1 MTGNTILGSLL
12 LCVVLSFNLSAQD
25 SEAKLEKD
33 SLQFQWERF
42 SAGLGGFITLVNSD
56 MSIKG
61 QEKGFG
67 ISLDLEEALGL
78 SISSFAIRAETAY
91 NFGSRRRSHLRF
103 GYFYLLRNAINATDR
118 EIEIGDTVYQAGT
131 VVSSKMNLHI
141 IRFLYDYSVFRDRRI
156 NLGIS
161 GGLYFLPF
169 SYSIGA
175 YNIIDEDD
183 SFVLP
188 LPVVGFRMAVYVS
201 PRFLIK
207 QSWELLFA
215 KTQNFSGDI
224 NDINTWFEYHLTD
237 HLGIGLGFNAFRF
250 SMSANEEFY
259 AREFAGTFKT
269 AFTGMLLYGKYY
281 F

>member
-1 MTGNTILGSLL
+1 MTGKTILGSSL
-12 LCVVLSFNLSAQD
+12 LCVLLSFNLSAQD
-25 SEAKLEKD
+25 ADKMVEND
-33 SLQFQWERF
+33 SLKFQRERF

-56 MSIKG
+56 LAIKG
-61 QEKGFG
+61 QERGFG

-78 SISSFAIRAETAY
+78 SISSFALRAESAY

-103 GYFYLLRNAINATDR
+103 GYFYLLRNAVKNLER
-118 EIEIGDTVYQAGT
+118 EIEIGDMVYPVGT
-131 VVSSKMNLHI
+131 EVNSKMNLHI
-141 IRFLYDYSVFRDRRI
+141 IRFLYEYSVFRDRRI
-156 NLGIS
+156 NLGLS

-175 YNIIDEDD
+175 YDIIDEDD

-188 LPVVGFRMAVYVS
+188 LPVVGFRMTVYVS

-207 QSWELLFA
+207 QSWELLYA
-215 KTQNFSGDI
+215 AVQNFSGDI
-224 NDINTWFEYHLTD
+224 NDINMWFEYHPTA

-269 AFTGMLLYGKYY
+269 GFTGILLYGKY
-281 F
+281 FF